1 MIMTSPIRTHEI
13 KPTDFYDIVV
23 DVLKR
28 EGGYVNHPND
38 PGGETNYGIAKRS
51 HPDEDIKNLTEERAT
66 EIYKKSYWNPSK
78 ATSVPGT
85 LRWTYFDMVVN
96 MGQRRAVKILQE
108 ACNSKGCKLVVDGL
122 IGRKTIAASK
132 KIDNSRLKVYRI
144 LYYTDLVKRKPKLSD
159 FIVGW
164 IRRAMET

>member
-1 MIMTSPIRTHEI
+1 MDFDDII
-13 KPTDFYDIVV
+13 K
-23 DVLKR
+23 DVLSK

-51 HPDEDIKNLTEERAT
+51 HPDEDIKNLTKKRAT

-78 ATSVPGT
+78 ASSVPRSM
-85 LRWTYFDMVVN
+85 RWTYFDMVVN

-108 ACNSKGCKLVVDGL
+108 ACNSKGLKLVVDGL

-144 LYYTDLVKRKPKLSD
+144 IFYTDLIRRKPKLSD